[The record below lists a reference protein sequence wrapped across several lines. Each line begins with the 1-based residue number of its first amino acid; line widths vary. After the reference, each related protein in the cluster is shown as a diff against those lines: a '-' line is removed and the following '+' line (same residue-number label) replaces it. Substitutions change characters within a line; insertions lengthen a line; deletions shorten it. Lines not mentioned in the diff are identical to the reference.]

1 MTSVE
6 AAPLN
11 NDLNFKGP
19 FTTKKMGVTADNRST
34 DGANSMKMSNG
45 YDIEKSIS

>member
-6 AAPLN
+6 APLN
-11 NDLNFKGP
+11 NDINFKP
-19 FTTKKMGVTADNRST
+19 FAKKMGVTDNRST